1 MKYQKLKKE
10 EEPRR
15 WKSQGVER
23 NLDKKLKKTKNVSQ
37 ILKKQLKIRFF
48 SCICTGQVQI
58 FFQEHENMQLN
69 SFSNTK
75 TRCYAKKTCMFVV
88 TRSFLL
94 NTNSKLFFARIYKKL
109 SKTFIKTFMCL

>member
-48 SCICTGQVQI
+48 SWICTGQVQI

-75 TRCYAKKTCMFVV
+75 TRC
-88 TRSFLL
+88 
-94 NTNSKLFFARIYKKL
+94 
-109 SKTFIKTFMCL
+109 